1 MGLSDGSTGREGIS
15 AEKKNINAGKSI
27 SDKKHINAQKNN
39 ERLLPGKEDFPAEE
53 ECMRRQSG
61 VCTERKKM
69 GFDKVKMKQIR
80 GLILF
85 VAAIILLM
93 IYSKSVWGGI
103 LLLLSILQPFLIGG
117 AIAFVLNIPLR
128 AIEDKILKKW
138 NGKAAAKIKRPIS
151 IMAAV
156 LFLILVINVVIMT
169 VVPQITKTAMELGV
183 QIPAF
188 FNSLVDELE
197 KLTIAYPQILEQ
209 VRKLEN
215 TQINWETVFNSIVD
229 FLRNGMSSMLTST
242 VSVASSIIGGVVN
255 TMISF
260 IFAIYILMQ
269 KEKLASQ
276 GERILQAYFSEK
288 VCIKTQ
294 KIFKLLYKN
303 FSNFISG
310 QCLEAVIL
318 GTLFVISMSIFRF
331 PYAVMVGVLIA
342 FTALIPIVG
351 AFVGCFVGAFL
362 ILINDPIQA
371 VWFVILFL
379 VLQQI
384 EGNLIY
390 PRVVGNSVG
399 LPSIWVLVAVS
410 VGGSLM
416 GIAGMLIFIPL
427 VSTAYALLREDVNER
442 NVRKKKPDCPVPA
455 GRQGKPNPAEPFY
468 MADNGEDNREIN
480 GGKKPASAPSAG
492 QQAKADTSRPQSG
505 KSRSRK

>member
-1 MGLSDGSTGREGIS
+1 MGIPDSSTGREGIN
-15 AEKKNINAGKSI
+15 AVKEKPNAGKSI
-27 SDKKHINAQKNN
+27 IAGKNINVKKNN
-39 ERLLPGKEDFPAEE
+39 KRTIARKRKFSGKRGMHALTV
-53 ECMRRQSG
+53 R

-85 VAAIILLM
+85 VAAVILLM

-128 AIEDKILKKW
+128 TIEDKILKKW

-151 IMAAV
+151 ITAAV

-209 VRKLEN
+209 VRKLES
-215 TQINWETVFNSIVD
+215 TQINWESVFNSIVD
-229 FLRNGMSSMLTST
+229 FLRNGMGSMLTST

-269 KEKLASQ
+269 KEKLACQ

-288 VCIKTQ
+288 VYVKTQ

-318 GTLFVISMSIFRF
+318 GTLFVITMTIFRF

-362 ILINDPIQA
+362 ILINNPVQA

-416 GIAGMLIFIPL
+416 GIVGMLIFIPL

-442 NVRKKKPDCPVPA
+442 NVRKKKADCPVPA
-455 GRQGKPNPAEPFY
+455 GRPGKPNPAEPFY
-468 MADNGEDNREIN
+468 MADGRENNREKN
-480 GGKKPASAPSAG
+480 PVSASPAG
-492 QQAKADTSRPQSG
+492 QQAKTDTVRTQGG
-505 KSRSRK
+505 KSRNRK